1 MLENSYD
8 YAIHIIKK
16 HFSFIMFYYQL
27 SINLRKLSWIG
38 IDLQEIEKKI
48 IIWTNIISTEKHS
61 NKYQKVIAKTIIIVF
76 FPFSSCL
83 LHTYQI

>member
-1 MLENSYD
+1 MGFYTINFNQYRFVIHIILIGEMLMLENSYG

-38 IDLQEIEKKI
+38 IDLQEIEKK
-48 IIWTNIISTEKHS
+48 NNL
-61 NKYQKVIAKTIIIVF
+61 NKYHF
-76 FPFSSCL
+76 
-83 LHTYQI
+83 Y